1 MQSSVSARDLTG
13 AICRDAGLMA
23 PLLEIEMRLPCLLA
37 DMERTGLAM
46 DTSMYSRA
54 AKPLERRLEEV
65 KS

>member
-1 MQSSVSARDLTG
+1 MPSRMSARDLTG
-13 AICRDAGLMA
+13 TVCRDLGLMA
-23 PLLEIEMRLPCLLA
+23 PLLEIEMRLPAVLA
-37 DMERTGLAM
+37 DMERTGLGM